1 MLLIILFIKIIAFW
15 YVTRSENVCQLSY
28 LNSSEDGVYKSQSKI
43 TRADLFWNFTSLSS
57 IVELQLPQIIQQ
69 KSRWGKM

>member
-1 MLLIILFIKIIAFW
+1 MF
-15 YVTRSENVCQLSY
+15 YQLGY

-69 KSRWGKM
+69 KSR